1 MSGDR
6 LVISAFGFVNESA
19 YGGTLLGGRVKPL
32 PDLPFSELRWNTFS
46 TRPCERYGR
55 LDILSRYGLA
65 AVELLGLSPVK
76 GKPNDTAL
84 VMGTQHGCLS
94 VDLDFRESMD
104 QEGGGSP
111 LLFMYTL
118 PNVCLGEIAIRH
130 NLTGPSLCLVNGE
143 QSGLAAIWEGI
154 RLIRCGEVESCIC
167 LEADALGKWSGLAG
181 ESELSQVAGR
191 QGAAYCFLIESARY
205 VENRLASPL
214 AHIVET
220 KPHTPNGVTMPGCH
234 EQLSKLINYLEEV
247 WSGAGAGLGIE
258 LKINLYCQN
267 KILYVSHQ

>member
-1 MSGDR
+1 MSGGR

-19 YGGTLLGGRVKPL
+19 CGGSSLGGLVKPL
-32 PDLPFSELRWNTFS
+32 PDLPFNELRWNTFS

-55 LDILSRYGLA
+55 LDILSRYALA
-65 AVELLGLSPVK
+65 AVELLGLPPVK
-76 GKPNDTAL
+76 NKPNYTAL
-84 VMGTQHGCLS
+84 VMSTQHGCLS

-118 PNVCLGEIAIRH
+118 PNACLGEIAIRH
-130 NLTGPSLCLVNGE
+130 NLTGPNLCLVNGE

-181 ESELSQVAGR
+181 ENESSQAAGR
-191 QGAAYCFLIESARY
+191 QDAAYCILIESERH
-205 VENRLASPL
+205 VEKRSANPL
-214 AHIVET
+214 AHIEET
-220 KPHTPNGVTMPGCH
+220 RPHTPNNVSMPACH
-234 EQLSKLINYLEEV
+234 EQLAKLINYLVEV
-247 WSGAGAGLGIE
+247 WSGSGAEPGIE
-258 LKINLYCQN
+258 LKINLYRQN
-267 KILYVSHQ
+267 KILYVR